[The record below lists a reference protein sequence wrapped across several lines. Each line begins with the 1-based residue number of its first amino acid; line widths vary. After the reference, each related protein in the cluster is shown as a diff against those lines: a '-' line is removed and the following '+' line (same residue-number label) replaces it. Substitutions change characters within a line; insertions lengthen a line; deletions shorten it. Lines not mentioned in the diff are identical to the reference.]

1 MLLILFLR
9 LVGLYLKRFSLQARK
24 FLQPEAGKPETQSLN
39 FTFALWA
46 LNLGAIGLSGAFAI
60 FAILGTFQDFG
71 LINLAE
77 SGQTLT
83 PFIAVVGLLIPVIEL
98 GLVIDLSSSFDRRE
112 KRLLAA
118 GDWLFSR
125 QAEILADFCLFVY
138 LLVWQVFSNF
148 LISVF
153 ARNAVNVP
161 LFIFFFIISL
171 VVFIVFYVAPRTVF
185 LLEDRKNK
193 IAWLSISLVF
203 LTSFLTNM
211 VFIRNNVFA
220 RRSARAVINITVF
233 NFRCRSF
240 IRMDLT

>member
-60 FAILGTFQDFG
+60 FALLGTLQDFG

-125 QAEILADFCLFVY
+125 QAEILADFCLFAY

-153 ARNAVNVP
+153 VRNAVNVP

-211 VFIRNNVFA
+211 VFPKK
-220 RRSARAVINITVF
+220 
-233 NFRCRSF
+233 
-240 IRMDLT
+240 